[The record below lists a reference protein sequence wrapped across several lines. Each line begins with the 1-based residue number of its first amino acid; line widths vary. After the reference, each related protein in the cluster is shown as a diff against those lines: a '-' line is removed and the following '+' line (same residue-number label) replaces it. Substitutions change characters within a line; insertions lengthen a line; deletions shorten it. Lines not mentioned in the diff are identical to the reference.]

1 MMNGFGG
8 AMGFGGIGML
18 IFWALLIG
26 GVVVLVRWLSA
37 KSSAANVPS
46 ARRGGPLDILH
57 ERYARGEIG
66 KDEFE
71 QKRRDVG
78 AR

>member
-18 IFWALLIG
+18 IFWALVIG
-26 GVVVLVRWLSA
+26 GVVVVARWLSV
-37 KSSAANVPS
+37 KSSADNVAS
-46 ARRGGPLDILH
+46 ERQRSPLDILR
-57 ERYARGEIG
+57 ERYARGEID

-71 QKRRDVG
+71 QKRHDVG
-78 AR
+78 AG